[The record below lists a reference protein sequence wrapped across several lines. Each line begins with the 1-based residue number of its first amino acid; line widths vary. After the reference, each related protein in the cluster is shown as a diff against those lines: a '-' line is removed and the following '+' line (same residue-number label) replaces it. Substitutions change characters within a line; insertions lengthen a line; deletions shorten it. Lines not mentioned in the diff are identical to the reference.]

1 MNISGISWSWAI
13 GTRFSGTWKPESEAL
28 PAGYRAHGSQYESEV
43 PLIID
48 NWSAP
53 LPEPEYFQFNLHLT
67 RFLLRGE

>member
-1 MNISGISWSWAI
+1 M
-13 GTRFSGTWKPESEAL
+13 

-53 LPEPEYFQFNLHLT
+53 LPEPEYFQYNLHLT